1 MHSCFA
7 AAHLHGVTK
16 PTLCFPGSGFARWER
31 AVLTMAAFAGAGGGQ
46 QAPQCVVQGSSHVPH
61 LGMILGGR
69 VMVVAGLGPR
79 GESKNVFLIF
89 FGFSAQALTVGTAD
103 ETPRQKPC
111 PRTMPSWSRAVPRTL
126 CLKPLPVWS
135 GVSSASGFAA
145 AVPHLLSLS
154 PRSDLFQA
162 SEMLLAMETQK
173 RFPGEVSWQGGCVLL
188 WSPEGWPLRV
198 HAPVPALPTPA
209 GNHQLCR
216 VGRQCPTAN
225 TASAGRAWSFLGERC
240 QPSTP
245 NPGGKKPS
253 GSYFI
258 SVQQPRRK
266 IHLLGGTWRP
276 HHPFPAADGCSR
288 LSHGGSAALSS
299 HARMG

>member
-79 GESKNVFLIF
+79 GESKNGFLIF

-135 GVSSASGFAA
+135 GVSSASSFAA

-225 TASAGRAWSFLGERC
+225 TLHQLGEPG
-240 QPSTP
+240 PSLGRGVSP
-245 NPGGKKPS
+245 APQIQVGKNPLVVISSLCSSPGGGFTSLGAPGGPTIPS
-253 GSYFI
+253 
-258 SVQQPRRK
+258 P
-266 IHLLGGTWRP
+266 LP
-276 HHPFPAADGCSR
+276 M
-288 LSHGGSAALSS
+288 AALVSPM
-299 HARMG
+299 AAPQL